1 MFFPGSQSV
10 YVYNSLADFYTD
22 AQGYLA
28 NPNRTTSPVN
38 LRLFQLR
45 YMNIPGLDKPVQP
58 LEVWYGGGYVQD
70 EWRPLSSLTV
80 TAGLRVD
87 VAAFGN
93 TAYANPAAD
102 ALTFRDESGQPVQY
116 STGELPDATPL
127 WSPRVGINWDVLGD
141 LKTQIRGGTGVFT
154 GRPAYVWISNQIGN
168 TGVLTGFDEQGRVA
182 GTTSRPFNPNPDYY
196 KPTNVTGAPA
206 ATYELALTD
215 LGFKFPQIWRSNIAW
230 DQRLPG
236 GWTSTVEFLYN
247 KDVNG
252 IYYINANLPAA
263 QTAFV
268 GADNRPRWTN
278 NRINA
283 NVSNAVVLKNE
294 SVGSSWN
301 FATTMSKSMR
311 SGFSMRG
318 AYSYNRSRNTVD
330 AGSIAFGSWAGN
342 PHASDP
348 NNPGVAYSTPFGG
361 ALGHRVYVQA
371 TYTHE
376 YFGWGEPLS
385 RCSGRVAR
393 VARTRAT
400 SSPAT

>member
-1 MFFPGSQSV
+1 M
-10 YVYNSLADFYTD
+10 
-22 AQGYLA
+22 
-28 NPNRTTSPVN
+28 
-38 LRLFQLR
+38 
-45 YMNIPGLDKPVQP
+45 
-58 LEVWYGGGYVQD
+58 
-70 EWRPLSSLTV
+70 
-80 TAGLRVD
+80 
-87 VAAFGN
+87 
-93 TAYANPAAD
+93 
-102 ALTFRDESGQPVQY
+102 
-116 STGELPDATPL
+116 
-127 WSPRVGINWDVLGD
+127 LGD

-182 GTTSRPFNPNPDYY
+182 GTTSRPFNPNPDHY

-318 AYSYNRSRNTVD
+318 APTATTDPGTPSMQAPSRSVRGPEIRT
-330 AGSIAFGSWAGN
+330 
-342 PHASDP
+342 
-348 NNPGVAYSTPFGG
+348 
-361 ALGHRVYVQA
+361 QA
-371 TYTHE
+371 TRTTLASLTRRRLAARLAIACMCRRPIPMSTSD
-376 YFGWGEPLS
+376 GGEPPS

-393 VARTRAT
+393 AARTRAT